1 MVRTRRESLDRRD
14 LLALHLLE
22 GNLTG
27 AYRRPVEMDR
37 AGAARTRA
45 ATEFCA
51 GELEVLS
58 HHPQQRRVGLSLDAH
73 CLAIDPES
81 ASGHAL
87 PPSSFVPMA
96 IVGRRRPIAALRG
109 VAEQVSLG

>member
-37 AGAARTRA
+37 AGAARARA

-58 HHPQQRRVGLSLDAH
+58 HHPQQWRVGLSLDAH
-73 CLAIDPES
+73 CPAIDRES
-81 ASGHAL
+81 DSGHAL
-87 PPSSFVPMA
+87 PPDVSSRWRLSFAVAPSQHC
-96 IVGRRRPIAALRG
+96 RALPSRL
-109 VAEQVSLG
+109 V